1 VTLAGS
7 ADSPNRI
14 CAGHT
19 LTAVDADSAGEAAR
33 AGEYQPDP
41 RRWRALTVCL
51 SAGFM
56 TLLDVSIVN
65 VALPSI
71 RVGLEASPGQLQWVL
86 AGYSLAFGLVLV
98 PAGRIGDARGR
109 RSAFLTSLTL
119 FVLTSGAAGLAPSAW
134 WLVAARLAQ
143 GVSAG
148 MLNPQTSGV
157 IQDLFRGAERGRA
170 FGRMG
175 ATIGLSTAVGPLAG
189 GVILALNSSEDGWRW
204 VFLVNVPVGLV
215 AMFLAWRLLPAD
227 RHAGGQERQENL
239 DPIGAVLLGVALL
252 LVLLPLV
259 QERDMT
265 GVLPWLLLPAGVA
278 MALVFLRW
286 ERWYVARGCAP
297 LVDPALYRLPSF
309 RFGSLLAAAYFAG
322 FTSLFFV
329 IAIFLQVGEDYTP
342 LMSGLAVTPFAL
354 GSAFAASFGGRVV
367 TDAGRRIVIVG
378 LAVVITGL
386 AATDLAV
393 ALFDG
398 NQTLIGWA
406 IAVPLT
412 VAGVGSGLVIAPNR
426 TLTLADV
433 PVHRGGVAAGVL
445 QVGQRI
451 GAALGIASVGAV
463 FFSVQAQAGSW
474 AHGLQWSLGA
484 AICFVVVALALGIAD
499 YRRRSA

>member
-1 VTLAGS
+1 VTLAGG
-7 ADSPNRI
+7 ADDPNRI

-19 LTAVDADSAGEAAR
+19 LTPVDAADR
-33 AGEYQPDP
+33 AGPYEPDP

-71 RVGLEASPGQLQWVL
+71 RAGLDASPGQLQWVL

-98 PAGRIGDARGR
+98 PAGRVGDARGR
-109 RSAFLTSLTL
+109 RSAFLVSLAL
-119 FVLTSGAAGLAPSAW
+119 FVVTSTAAGLAQTAW

-143 GVSAG
+143 GVAAG

-189 GVILALNSSEDGWRW
+189 GLILALDGSASGWRW
-204 VFLVNVPVGLV
+204 VFLVNLPVGLV
-215 AMFLAWRLLPAD
+215 AMALAWRLLPPD
-227 RHAGGQERQENL
+227 RHGTGRRESL
-239 DPIGAVLLGVALL
+239 DPVGAVLLGVALL

-259 QERDMT
+259 QEREWS
-265 GVLPWLLLPAGVA
+265 GVLPWLLLPAGVLV
-278 MALVFLRW
+278 ALVFLRW
-286 ERWYVARGCAP
+286 ERWYVARGSAP

-329 IAIFLQVGEDYTP
+329 VAIFLQVGEDYSP

-354 GSAFAASFGGRVV
+354 GSAFAASVGGRVV
-367 TDAGRRIVIVG
+367 DNAGRTIVVVG
-378 LAVVITGL
+378 LAVVIAGL
-386 AATDLAV
+386 LATVLAV
-393 ALFDG
+393 AVFDG
-398 NQTLIGWA
+398 DQGLIGWA
-406 IAVPLT
+406 VAVPLA

-445 QVGQRI
+445 QVGQRV
-451 GAALGIASVGAV
+451 GAALGVACVGAV

-474 AHGLQWSLGA
+474 ADGLQWSLGA
-484 AICFVVVALALGIAD
+484 AVAFVTVALVLGVAD
-499 YRRRSA
+499 HRRRRV

>member
-1 VTLAGS
+1 
-7 ADSPNRI
+7 
-14 CAGHT
+14 
-19 LTAVDADSAGEAAR
+19 VDAAEQAEGYE
-33 AGEYQPDP
+33 PDP

-71 RVGLEASPGQLQWVL
+71 RTGLDASPGQLQWVL

-109 RSAFLTSLTL
+109 RSAFLTSLAL
-119 FVLTSGAAGLAPSAW
+119 FVLTSTAAGLAQSAW

-204 VFLVNVPVGLV
+204 VFLVNVPVGLA
-215 AMFLAWRLLPAD
+215 AMLLAWRLLPPD
-227 RHAGGQERQENL
+227 RHGTTSRKESL
-239 DPIGAVLLGVALL
+239 DPVGALLLGAALL

-259 QERDMT
+259 QERDWH
-265 GVLPWLLLPAGVA
+265 GVLPWLLLPAGLA
-278 MALVFLRW
+278 MTLVFLRW
-286 ERWYVARGCAP
+286 ERGYVARGSAP
-297 LVDPALYRLPSF
+297 LIDPALYRLPSF
-309 RFGSLLAAAYFAG
+309 RFGSLLASAYFAG

-329 IAIFLQVGEDYTP
+329 VAMFLQVGEDYTP

-367 TDAGRRIVIVG
+367 EYAGRTIVIVG
-378 LAVVITGL
+378 LAVVIAGL
-386 AATDLAV
+386 VATEMAIG
-393 ALFDG
+393 LFDG
-398 NQTLIGWA
+398 QRDLIGWA

-451 GAALGIASVGAV
+451 GAALGVACVGAV
-463 FFSVQAQAGSW
+463 FFSVQSQAGSW
-474 AHGLQWSLGA
+474 SDGLQWSLWTASG
-484 AICFVVVALALGIAD
+484 FVVVALALGVVD
-499 YRRRSA
+499 YRRRSV

>member
-1 VTLAGS
+1 VTLAARG
-7 ADSPNRI
+7 DSPNRI
-14 CAGHT
+14 CRGHS
-19 LTAVDADSAGEAAR
+19 LTAVDASDPAVEAGAYE
-33 AGEYQPDP
+33 PDP

-71 RVGLEASPGQLQWVL
+71 RTGLDASPSQLQWVL
-86 AGYSLAFGLVLV
+86 AGYSLSFGLVLV
-98 PAGRIGDARGR
+98 PAGRVGDARGR
-109 RSAFLTSLTL
+109 RSAFLASLAL
-119 FVLTSGAAGLAPSAW
+119 FVLTSAAAGLAPTAW

-143 GVSAG
+143 GVAAG

-175 ATIGLSTAVGPLAG
+175 ATVGLSTAVGPLAG
-189 GVILALNSSEDGWRW
+189 GLILALDSSENGWRW

-215 AMFLAWRLLPAD
+215 AMLLAWRLLPAD
-227 RHAGGQERQENL
+227 RNETGRARRESL
-239 DPIGAVLLGVALL
+239 DPVGATLLGVALL

-278 MALVFLRW
+278 MTVVFLRW
-286 ERWYVARGCAP
+286 ERRYVARGSAP

-329 IAIFLQVGEDYTP
+329 VAMFLQVGEDYTP

-354 GSAFAASFGGRVV
+354 GSAVAASFGGRVV
-367 TDAGRRIVIVG
+367 EFAGRTVVIVG
-378 LAVVITGL
+378 LIVVIAGL
-386 AATDLAV
+386 VATDFAL
-393 ALFDG
+393 ALFEGQADA
-398 NQTLIGWA
+398 IGWA
-406 IAVPLT
+406 IALPLT

-433 PVHRGGVAAGVL
+433 PVQRGGVAAGVL

-451 GAALGIASVGAV
+451 GAALGVASVGAV
-463 FFSVQAQAGSW
+463 FFSVQSRAGSW
-474 AHGLQWSLGA
+474 ADGLQWSLWA
-484 AICFVVVALALGIAD
+484 AIGFVAVALALGVAD
-499 YRRRSA
+499 HRRRSA

>member
-1 VTLAGS
+1 
-7 ADSPNRI
+7 
-14 CAGHT
+14 
-19 LTAVDADSAGEAAR
+19 VDADNAGEAPRTGDAAK
-33 AGEYQPDP
+33 AGEAPEGGEYHPDP
-41 RRWRALTVCL
+41 QRWRALTVCL

-71 RVGLEASPGQLQWVL
+71 RTGLDASPGQLQWVL

-109 RSAFLTSLTL
+109 RSAFLVSLAL

-134 WLVAARLAQ
+134 WLVVARLAQ

-175 ATIGLSTAVGPLAG
+175 ATIGMSTAVGPLVG
-189 GVILALNSSEDGWRW
+189 GLILAVDSSENGWRW

-215 AMFLAWRLLPAD
+215 AMVLAWRLLPPD
-227 RHAGGQERQENL
+227 RHASTRQEKL
-239 DPIGAVLLGVALL
+239 DPVGAGLLGVALL

-265 GVLPWLLLPAGVA
+265 GVLPWLLLPAGLAVT
-278 MALVFLRW
+278 LVFLRW

-297 LVDPALYRLPSF
+297 LVDPALYGLPSF

-329 IAIFLQVGEDYTP
+329 IAIFLQVGEDYSP

-367 TDAGRRIVIVG
+367 AHAGRTVVVVG
-378 LAVVITGL
+378 LAVVIAGL
-386 AATDLAV
+386 AATDIAV
-393 ALFDG
+393 AVFGGQQDV
-398 NQTLIGWA
+398 IGWA
-406 IAVPLT
+406 IAIPLT

-433 PVHRGGVAAGVL
+433 PVRRGGVAAGVL

-451 GAALGIASVGAV
+451 GSALGVASVGAV

-474 AHGLQWSLGA
+474 ADGLQWSLGA
-484 AICFVVVALALGIAD
+484 AIAFVAVALVLGVAD
-499 YRRRSA
+499 YRRRSP